1 MDQGENK
8 EMSDD
13 VDRGLRSNNGLM
25 VVILVMVAIGGIVVT
40 LVSAL
45 IGALS

>member
-1 MDQGENK
+1 MDHRDDDLPEELDRK
-8 EMSDD
+8 DRSSDR
-13 VDRGLRSNNGLM
+13 VM
-25 VVILVMVAIGGIVVT
+25 IVVLVMVAFGGIIVT